1 MVAPAECS
9 GAVEAASGDGSAGY
23 SARSTRAARRRR
35 TTSQPLSSPSH
46 TPDTPI
52 TRRGQLLDYVASGEK
67 PKADWRIGT
76 EHEKFGFRLDDLRA
90 PEFDGERGIEALLE
104 GMTRFGWEPV
114 RERIGDGPA
123 RTIALLRD
131 GASVTLEPAGQLEL
145 SGAPLESVHQ
155 TCVEV
160 GTHLDEVRQVADGLD
175 IGFLGMGFQPKWRR
189 DQMPWMPKGRY
200 RIMRDYMPKVGSL
213 GLDMM
218 TRTCTVQV
226 NLDYAS
232 EADMVKKFRVSL
244 ALQPVATALFADS
257 PFTEGRPNG
266 YLSYRSHIWT
276 DTDADR
282 TGMLDFVF
290 EDGFGY
296 ERYIDYLL
304 DVPMYFSY
312 RAGADGEGRYVD
324 AAGKSFRDFLA
335 GKLDVLP
342 GALPTLRDWSDHMTT
357 AFPEVRLKKYLEMR
371 GADGGPWNRLC
382 ALPAFWVGLLYD
394 DAALDA
400 AWDLVKDFTRAE
412 RHALRDGVPRHALKL
427 PARIGNRDATV
438 RELAI
443 EALKIS
449 VAGLRRR
456 AALNANGADE
466 TRFLDPLI
474 EMAQA
479 GQTAAERKLELFHGP
494 WNGDIDRVFRE
505 FAY

>member
-1 MVAPAECS
+1 M
-9 GAVEAASGDGSAGY
+9 
-23 SARSTRAARRRR
+23 
-35 TTSQPLSSPSH
+35 SSPSH
-46 TPDTPI
+46 TADTPI
-52 TRRGQLLDYVASGEK
+52 ERRDTLVDYIAGGEK
-67 PKADWRIGT
+67 PRGDWRIGT
-76 EHEKFGFRLDDLRA
+76 EHEKFGFRLDDLR
-90 PEFDGERGIEALLE
+90 PPGFDGDRGIEALLR
-104 GMTRFGWEPV
+104 GMTRFGWDAVDEK
-114 RERIGDGPA
+114 G
-123 RTIALLRD
+123 RTIALLKD

-145 SGAPLESVHQ
+145 SGAPLETIHQ

-160 GTHLDEVRQVADGLD
+160 GTHLKEVKTVADELQL
-175 IGFLGMGFQPKWRR
+175 GFLGMGFQPKWPRA
-189 DQMPWMPKGRY
+189 DMPWMPKGRY
-200 RIMRDYMPKVGSL
+200 AIMRSYMPKVGDL

-226 NLDYAS
+226 NLDYAT

-257 PFTEGRPNG
+257 PFTEGKPNG

-276 DTDADR
+276 DTDPDR

-296 ERYIDYLL
+296 ERYVDYLL

-312 RAGADGEGRYVD
+312 RDGIYHD
-324 AAGKSFRDFLA
+324 ASGQSFRDFLD
-335 GKLDVLP
+335 GRLPVLP

-400 AWDLVKDFTRAE
+400 AWDLVKDFSREE
-412 RHALRDGVPRHALKL
+412 RHALRDGVPKHALHL
-427 PARIGNRDATV
+427 PFRGARV
-438 RELAI
+438 RELAQ
-443 EALKIS
+443 EALKIA

-456 AALNANGADE
+456 AALNAEGQDE
-466 TRFLDPLI
+466 TRFLEPLI
-474 EMAQA
+474 EMAEA
-479 GQTAAERKLELFHGP
+479 GQTAADHKLALYHGR
-494 WNGDIDRVFRE
+494 WQGDIDRVFRE

>member
-1 MVAPAECS
+1 M
-9 GAVEAASGDGSAGY
+9 
-23 SARSTRAARRRR
+23 
-35 TTSQPLSSPSH
+35 SSPSH
-46 TPDTPI
+46 TADTPI
-52 TRRGQLLDYVASGEK
+52 TGRNQLVDYLASGGK

-76 EHEKFGFRLDDLRA
+76 EHEKFGFRLDDLR
-90 PEFDGERGIEALLE
+90 PPTFDGERGIEALLE
-104 GMTRFGWEPV
+104 GLVRFGWTPV
-114 RERIGDGPA
+114 RESVDGNPP
-123 RTIALLRD
+123 RTIALVRD

-145 SGAPLESVHQ
+145 SGAALEDIHQ
-155 TCVEV
+155 TCVET
-160 GTHLDEVRQVADGLD
+160 GTHLNEVRQVADQLQL
-175 IGFLGMGFQPKWRR
+175 GFLGMGFQPKWSRA
-189 DQMPWMPKGRY
+189 DMPWMPKGRY
-200 RIMRDYMPKVGSL
+200 RIMRDYMPRVGDL

-226 NLDYAS
+226 NLDYAD

-276 DTDADR
+276 DTDPDR

-296 ERYIDYLL
+296 ERYVDYML

-312 RAGADGEGRYVD
+312 RDGVYVD
-324 AAGKSFRDFLA
+324 ASGKSFRKFLR
-335 GKLDVLP
+335 GELDVLP
-342 GALPTLRDWSDHMTT
+342 GALPTLRDWNDHMTT
-357 AFPEVRLKKYLEMR
+357 AFPEVRLKKFLEMR
-371 GADGGPWNRLC
+371 GADSGPWARIC
-382 ALPAFWVGLLYD
+382 ALSAFWVGLLYD

-400 AWDLVKDFTRAE
+400 AWDLVRDFTLVE
-412 RHALRDGVPRHALKL
+412 RHVLRDGVPRHALKL
-427 PARIGNRDATV
+427 PFRDASV
-438 RELAI
+438 RELAV

-456 AALNANGADE
+456 AALNGDGSDE
-466 TRFLDPLI
+466 SRFLDPLLEI
-474 EMAQA
+474 AES
-479 GQTAAERKLELFHGP
+479 GQTAAERKLELFHGE